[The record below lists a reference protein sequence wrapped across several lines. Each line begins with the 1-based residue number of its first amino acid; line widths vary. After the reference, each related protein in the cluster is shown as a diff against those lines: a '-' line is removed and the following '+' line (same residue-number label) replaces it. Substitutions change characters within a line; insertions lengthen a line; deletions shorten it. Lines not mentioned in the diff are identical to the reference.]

1 MNDNIQIINK
11 SGDGMSTEG
20 ISYIEVPSTTKK
32 YLFYTL
38 NEKVD
43 NDLTKIYISE
53 VNPDGIVENPIA
65 DTEWE
70 DLRQKMIKIS
80 HKEAVD
86 DVNFLNMSGVKFNV
100 GDPKKLAITAVAKQA
115 FKDAQISNTMATNQ
129 SETPVTMGSSPSFF
143 NQEVVGNQVNPVE
156 VFPAEQSI
164 FSNPPQPD
172 ASIPAQQPTPS
183 VPPFVAPT
191 LEPTPAAPNLV
202 DTQVATPEVSAPHI
216 QENLTSTPESI
227 ISPVE
232 LNKEAVV
239 AQSAAS
245 ADSLSQGI
253 QPMDN
258 ITQSVANTNQIEVQA
273 PPLIENNQPPA
284 TVKETIVPPIPSF
297 EPTPVVQEPLVSDIP
312 AFESTSMSESSTPST
327 AVEQVQEIPAQ
338 PLESLETVKP
348 EEKVST
354 ETVPPKPATRPIITD
369 EEALKAINTI
379 QEYINQES
387 ENNNQ

>member
-183 VPPFVAPT
+183 VP
-191 LEPTPAAPNLV
+191 NLV
-202 DTQVATPEVSAPHI
+202 DTQVATPEVSAPLI
-216 QENLTSTPESI
+216 QENLASTPESVI
-227 ISPVE
+227 PPVE
-232 LNKEAVV
+232 LTKEAVV
-239 AQSAAS
+239 AQSDVPAN
-245 ADSLSQGI
+245 SLSQGI

-258 ITQSVANTNQIEVQA
+258 ITQSVANINQIEVPNPVTEVPA
-273 PPLIENNQPPA
+273 LVENNQTPA
-284 TVKETIVPPIPSF
+284 TVEETIVPPIPSF
-297 EPTPVVQEPLVSDIP
+297 EPTPVVQEPLVSDTP
-312 AFESTSMSESSTPST
+312 AFASNPMSESSTPNT

-348 EEKVST
+348 EEKIST